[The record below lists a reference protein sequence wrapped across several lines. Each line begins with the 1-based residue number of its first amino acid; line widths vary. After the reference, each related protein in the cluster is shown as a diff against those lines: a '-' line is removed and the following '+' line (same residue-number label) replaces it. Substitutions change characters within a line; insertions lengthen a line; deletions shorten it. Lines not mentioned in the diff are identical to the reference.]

1 MIRRM
6 IFPLVIGIAGCAIL
20 IALGTWQLRRLEW
33 KQGVLAEI
41 EAKIAAAPAP
51 LPAEIDPSMKYLPV
65 VVSGEIGAEEL
76 HVLVSRK
83 QVGAGYL
90 IIAPFVTEDGRR
102 VLLDRGF
109 VPDEAKDALRDA
121 ARSAGAVTVTGNL
134 HWPDDMNNSTP
145 APDMGRNIWFGRD
158 IPAMA
163 AVLKTEPVLIV
174 ARESTGE
181 GIEPM
186 PVGVEGIPNDH
197 LQYAMTWF
205 SLCIVWLGMTLFLL
219 WRIRAR
225 TI

>member
-1 MIRRM
+1 MLKRM
-6 IFPLVIGIAGCAIL
+6 IFPLLIGVLGCAIL
-20 IALGTWQLRRLEW
+20 IALGTWQLKRLEW

-41 EAKIAAAPAP
+41 EAKIDAAPVSLP
-51 LPAEIDPSMKYLPV
+51 LEIDPSMKYLPV
-65 VVSGEIGAEEL
+65 MASGEIGTDEL

-90 IIAPFVTEDGRR
+90 IIVPFTTVDGRR

-109 VPDEAKDALRDA
+109 VPEGGKNAPRGGGPA
-121 ARSAGAVTVTGNL
+121 TVIGNL
-134 HWPDDMNNSTP
+134 HWPDDMNSSTP
-145 APDMGRNIWFGRD
+145 APDTGRNIWFGRD

-163 AVLKTEPVLIV
+163 QALGTEPVLIV

-181 GIEPM
+181 GINPM
-186 PVGVEGIPNDH
+186 PVGGEGIPNDH
-197 LQYAMTWF
+197 LQYAITWF
-205 SLCIVWLGMTLFLL
+205 SLCLVWLGMTLFLL

>member
-1 MIRRM
+1 MLKRM
-6 IFPLVIGIAGCAIL
+6 IFPLVIGIAGCAVL

-41 EAKIAAAPAP
+41 EAEIAAAPVP
-51 LPAEIDPSMKYLPV
+51 LPATVDPSMKYLPV
-65 VVSGEIGAEEL
+65 MASGEIGVEEL

-90 IIAPFVTEDGRR
+90 IVTPFTTTDGRR

-109 VPDEAKDALRDA
+109 VPDEAKDAPRGGGPAL
-121 ARSAGAVTVTGNL
+121 VVGNL
-134 HWPDDMNNSTP
+134 HWPDDMNSSTP

-163 AVLKTEPVLIV
+163 AALDTEPVLIV
-174 ARESTGE
+174 ARESTGD

-186 PVGVEGIPNDH
+186 PVGTEGIPNDH
-197 LQYAMTWF
+197 LEYAITWF
-205 SLCIVWLGMTLFLL
+205 SLCLVWLGMTLFLL

>member
-1 MIRRM
+1 M
-6 IFPLVIGIAGCAIL
+6 IFPLVIGVLGCAIL

-41 EAKIAAAPAP
+41 EAKIDAAPVS
-51 LPAEIDPSMKYLPV
+51 LPAVIDPSMKYLPV
-65 VVSGEIGAEEL
+65 MASGEIGTDEL

-90 IIAPFVTEDGRR
+90 IIVPFTTVDGRR

-109 VPDEAKDALRDA
+109 VPEMAKDAPRGGGPA
-121 ARSAGAVTVTGNL
+121 TVIGNL
-134 HWPDDMNNSTP
+134 HWPDDMNSSTP
-145 APDMGRNIWFGRD
+145 APDLGRNIWFGRD
-158 IPAMA
+158 IPEMA
-163 AVLKTEPVLIV
+163 DALDTEPVLIV

-181 GIEPM
+181 GIAPM

-197 LQYAMTWF
+197 LQYAITWF
-205 SLCIVWLGMTLFLL
+205 SLCLVWLGMTLFLL

>member
-1 MIRRM
+1 M
-6 IFPLVIGIAGCAIL
+6 IFPLVIGVLGCAIL

-41 EAKIAAAPAP
+41 EAKIDAAPVS
-51 LPAEIDPSMKYLPV
+51 LPAVIDPSMKYLPV
-65 VVSGEIGAEEL
+65 MASGEIGTDEL

-90 IIAPFVTEDGRR
+90 IIVPFTTVDGRR

-109 VPDEAKDALRDA
+109 VPEGGKNAPRGGGPA
-121 ARSAGAVTVTGNL
+121 TVIGNL
-134 HWPDDMNNSTP
+134 HWPDDMNSSTP
-145 APDMGRNIWFGRD
+145 APDTGRNIWFGRD
-158 IPAMA
+158 IPEMA
-163 AVLKTEPVLIV
+163 DALDTEPVLIV

-181 GIEPM
+181 GIAPM

-197 LQYAMTWF
+197 LQYAITWF
-205 SLCIVWLGMTLFLL
+205 SLCLVWLGMTLFLL

>member
-1 MIRRM
+1 M
-6 IFPLVIGIAGCAIL
+6 IFPLVIGGLGCAIL

-41 EAKIAAAPAP
+41 EAKIDAAPVS
-51 LPAEIDPSMKYLPV
+51 LPAVIDPSMKYLPV
-65 VVSGEIGAEEL
+65 MASGEIGTDEL

-90 IIAPFVTEDGRR
+90 IIVPFTTVDGRR

-109 VPDEAKDALRDA
+109 VPEMAKDAPRGGGPA
-121 ARSAGAVTVTGNL
+121 TVIGNL
-134 HWPDDMNNSTP
+134 HWPDDMNSSTP
-145 APDMGRNIWFGRD
+145 APDLGRNIWFGRD
-158 IPAMA
+158 IPEMA
-163 AVLKTEPVLIV
+163 DALDTEPVLIV

-181 GIEPM
+181 GIAPM

-197 LQYAMTWF
+197 LQYAITWF
-205 SLCIVWLGMTLFLL
+205 SLCLVWLGMTLFLL